1 MRGGFLDGLCLFLEI
16 KQHPAELRRWHQKIR
31 RIYYIRL
38 WFLFFMF
45 FMLRVVLNVN
55 SWRTQ
60 EEEILSPFVF
70 CYFLIPLIMTYSYL
84 LPKIDFNLLQ
94 MTKMETD
101 NYSLILFFSLCIFVC
116 FIFCQP
122 FNPFFLGLLRLTA
135 IPLSFFKV
143 YWVCISNLQ

>member
-38 WFLFFMF
+38 WFLFLCFSCFEWCLMWILEGPKKKKF
-45 FMLRVVLNVN
+45 FLPL
-55 SWRTQ
+55 
-60 EEEILSPFVF
+60 FF

-101 NYSLILFFSLCIFVC
+101 NYSLILLFFPLCIFVC

-135 IPLSFFKV
+135 PIFL
-143 YWVCISNLQ
+143 

>member
-101 NYSLILFFSLCIFVC
+101 NYSLILLF
-116 FIFCQP
+116 
-122 FNPFFLGLLRLTA
+122 FFLVYFCMLYLLPAVQSFLIRFTKPHSLY
-135 IPLSFFKV
+135 LSLKSIE
-143 YWVCISNLQ
+143 YA